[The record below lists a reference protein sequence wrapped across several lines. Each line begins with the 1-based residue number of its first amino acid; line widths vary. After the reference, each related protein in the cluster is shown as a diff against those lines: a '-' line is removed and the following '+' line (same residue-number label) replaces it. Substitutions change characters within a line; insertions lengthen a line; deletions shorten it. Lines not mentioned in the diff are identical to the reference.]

1 MFDEGSS
8 QGVRMATCPSCQQK
22 VSVLFYSLRPSVL
35 LGNMVRSPAGRVFTC
50 RNCGAQLTMTTF
62 SFILCQVAFIV
73 IVIPCAIGFARLETW
88 LVRSVPWCQQ
98 LAAESPNRTAVALW
112 IAPTLLVTLFLFS
125 QVAGLFVEF
134 EKAES

>member
-1 MFDEGSS
+1 
-8 QGVRMATCPSCQQK
+8 MATCPSCQQK

-35 LGNMVRSPAGRVFTC
+35 LGYVFRSPAGRVFTC

-112 IAPTLLVTLFLFS
+112 IVPTLLVTLTLYS
-125 QVAGLFVEF
+125 VLAGQLVEF
-134 EKAES
+134 QIADS